1 MALLAYIPF
10 LDPLDVFHDWW
21 FLLVIP
27 LSLGISITYKAMRM
41 ASLDG
46 YWRQVAV
53 MTTQIVLAMIAGAV
67 LLMLFVEL
75 VIPLVPV
82 E

>member
-27 LSLGISITYKAMRM
+27 LAFGISIIYKAMRM
-41 ASLDG
+41 ASLQG

-53 MTTQIVLAMIAGAV
+53 MTTQIVLAMIAGAI
-67 LLMLFVEL
+67 LLTLFVEL

>member
-27 LSLGISITYKAMRM
+27 LSLGISIIYKAMRM
-41 ASLDG
+41 ASLQG

-53 MTTQIVLAMIAGAV
+53 MTTQIVLAMLAGAI

>member
-27 LSLGISITYKAMRM
+27 LSLGISIIYKAMRM

-53 MTTQIVLAMIAGAV
+53 MTTQIVLAMIAGAI

>member
-1 MALLAYIPF
+1 MPLLAYIPF

-27 LSLGISITYKAMRM
+27 LSFGISIIYKAMRM
-41 ASLDG
+41 ACLDG

-53 MTTQIVLAMIAGAV
+53 MTTQIVLAMIAGAI

>member
-1 MALLAYIPF
+1 MPLLAYIPF

-27 LSLGISITYKAMRM
+27 LSLGISIIYKAMRM

-53 MTTQIVLAMIAGAV
+53 MTTQIVLAMIAGAI

>member
-1 MALLAYIPF
+1 MALFAYIPF

-27 LSLGISITYKAMRM
+27 LSLGISIIYKAMRM

-53 MTTQIVLAMIAGAV
+53 MTTQIVLAMIAGAI